1 MGLKDAGSPDMGLA
15 DSQGN
20 LRIGIG
26 FDPDELPAIVIY
38 DDKRNIVWRATGR
51 QP

>member
-1 MGLKDAGSPDMGLA
+1 LKDAGSPDMGFA

-26 FDPDELPAIVIY
+26 LDPDELPAIVMY
-38 DDKRNIVWRATGR
+38 DEQRNIVWRAIWR
-51 QP
+51 KP